1 MNEILAIIFLLFAVI
16 ISFSK
21 KLMLIGF
28 QLFFDKK
35 INLKLIGLLALII
48 GGLLLYA
55 VDFSW
60 SDRIWKNTLFVFG
73 VISILRGLIAIFF
86 ENLV

>member
-28 QLFFDKK
+28 QLFFDKQ
-35 INLKLIGLLALII
+35 INLKLNVVQYLQ
-48 GGLLLYA
+48 
-55 VDFSW
+55 
-60 SDRIWKNTLFVFG
+60 
-73 VISILRGLIAIFF
+73 
-86 ENLV
+86 